1 MERFVYDWVY
11 DYIQSSA
18 PLHSSQHGFQHA
30 QFLEIFCT
38 TQLLEYFN
46 DLTSALDGS
55 LCVDVVYLDFSKAF
69 DKISHSLLLLK
80 LQRRGLPSQL
90 VAWIASFLANRRQ
103 RVVFGSDASDWAPVT
118 SGVPQGSVLG
128 PLLFNIFVDD
138 IDDVLHPDVK
148 IKKFA
153 DDTKLYVTYRAQDAA
168 TAALNLQHSL
178 DALLAWCDCWLMQ
191 LNFSKCNVMY
201 LGNHNPHAVYSLNE
215 HLLVGVSTI
224 RDLGITV
231 SDSGRPSQ
239 HCSNVAATARR
250 LTGLMLRTFRSRKRS
265 VIVPILTSI
274 IRPVVEYATPVWN
287 PCLQKDIAELE
298 SVQRKVTK
306 CIDGLHGLPYTARL
320 QRLQLPT
327 LATRR
332 LYYDMLECY
341 KIVHKLVRS
350 ECAGVLAL
358 SAHRTRGFQCKVTST
373 SIVAHSNVRK
383 HFFVERALSE
393 WNALPDE
400 VVQKDSYGKFKLS
413 LRNHLKML

>member
-11 DYIQSSA
+11 AYVQSSA
-18 PLHSSQHGFQHA
+18 PLHPSQHGFQPA
-30 QFLEIFCT
+30 QSCT

-46 DLTSALDGS
+46 DLTGALDS
-55 LCVDVVYLDFSKAF
+55 SICVDVIYLDFSKAF

-103 RVVFGSDASDWAPVT
+103 RVALGSDYSDWAPVT

-138 IDDVLHPDVK
+138 LDDVLHPDVK

-153 DDTKLYVTYRAQDAA
+153 DDTKLYITYSAQAA
-168 TAALNLQHSL
+168 VPAASKLQTSL
-178 DALLAWCDCWLMQ
+178 DALLTWCNRWLMQ
-191 LNFSKCNVMY
+191 LNFAKCNVMY
-201 LGNHNPHAVYSLNE
+201 LGNHNPHAAYSLNG
-215 HLLVGVSTI
+215 HTLAGASTV
-224 RDLGITV
+224 RDLGIAV
-231 SDSGRPSQ
+231 SDSGRLSQ
-239 HCSNVAATARR
+239 HCLNVAAHARR

-265 VIVPILTSI
+265 VIMPILTSI

-298 SVQRKVTK
+298 SIQRKVTK
-306 CIDGLHGLPYTARL
+306 CIEGLHGLPYTERL
-320 QRLQLPT
+320 QRLELPT
-327 LATRR
+327 LETRR

-341 KIVHKLVRS
+341 KIVHSLVRS
-350 ECAGVLAL
+350 ECSGVLAL
-358 SAHRTRGFQCKVTST
+358 SDHRTRGFQCKITST
-373 SIVAHSNVRK
+373 SPVAHSNIRK

-393 WNALPDE
+393 WNALPTE
-400 VVQKDSYGKFKLS
+400 VVQQDSYCKFKLS